1 MSGDAVR
8 TGGTVSIARALWD
21 DPEFPNEKFSEREA
35 WIWLIAEASWKPR
48 ERRVQRTVF
57 QLERGQLAASVRFL
71 AEAWGWS
78 KSRVFRFLERLEK
91 RDMIT
96 TQSGTDATL
105 ITVCNYDKFQP
116 AQKQRGTQ
124 AGHSEGQQRD
134 TSGTNENK
142 GEIKGIRVKGG
153 GGSACAREADHPT
166 LRESILGACG
176 VDPVSGLTGPGGR
189 CIGTRADMEEV
200 GRWLRLPGIG
210 EPEILGVV
218 GEMMAGKRDGP
229 PSTLRYFRPGIERL
243 AAAKA
248 APPIDPSTLPVV
260 RRGKAHGP
268 SDRVQFDIAHREF
281 TRRLAAGE
289 IQRGPDPSDP
299 FAW

>member
-1 MSGDAVR
+1 
-8 TGGTVSIARALWD
+8 
-21 DPEFPNEKFSEREA
+21 
-35 WIWLIAEASWKPR
+35 
-48 ERRVQRTVF
+48 
-57 QLERGQLAASVRFL
+57 
-71 AEAWGWS
+71 
-78 KSRVFRFLERLEK
+78 
-91 RDMIT
+91 
-96 TQSGTDATL
+96 
-105 ITVCNYDKFQP
+105 
-116 AQKQRGTQ
+116 
-124 AGHSEGQQRD
+124 
-134 TSGTNENK
+134 
-142 GEIKGIRVKGG
+142 
-153 GGSACAREADHPT
+153 
-166 LRESILGACG
+166 
-176 VDPVSGLTGPGGR
+176 
-189 CIGTRADMEEV
+189 MEEV

-299 FAW
+299 WAEQPAAAKAALPIEPSTHPVVRRGKAHGPSDRIKGDIAVRELARRVGSGEIDIRFDEGNPFAVG